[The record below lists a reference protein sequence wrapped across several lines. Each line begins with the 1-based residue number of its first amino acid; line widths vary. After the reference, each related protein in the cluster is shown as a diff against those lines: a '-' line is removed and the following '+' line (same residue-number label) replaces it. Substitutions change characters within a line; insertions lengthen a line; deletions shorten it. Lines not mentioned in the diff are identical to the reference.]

1 MKRALFAALLIVAC
15 TSSAAP
21 PLKGELFV
29 LQSIDGIPLPA
40 PYAEDRLVPF
50 RVLADTIA
58 LLTSTSGERRARV
71 EIDNIGTTRFSR
83 EAFDYVRNG
92 DRMEISFRCPPD
104 ADCIRPPHL
113 AGTVTTEA
121 YLVDMSVISRSP
133 LLYRHMGLAE

>member
-15 TSSAAP
+15 TSSAG

-29 LQSIDGIPLPA
+29 LQSVDGSPLPA
-40 PYAEDRLVPF
+40 PYAENRLIPF

-58 LLTSTSGERRARV
+58 LLTSTSGERRVRV

-92 DRMEISFRCPPD
+92 DRMEISFRCPPN

-113 AGTVTTEA
+113 AGTVTTDA
-121 YLVDMSVISRSP
+121 YLVDMSVVSRSP
-133 LLYRHMGLAE
+133 LVYRHMGLAE